1 MKNEDKHKTAFK
13 THSDH
18 IEFNVMSF
26 GLTFDLVTFQS
37 LMNNVFKPVLR
48 RFVLVFFDDTLI
60 YSITLDEHIQHVRKV
75 LELLRENKFKE
86 NMNKYELDT
95 TQIEYLGHIIS
106 KKGVVT
112 DPKKIKTMVQWSKSK
127 SVRELRG
134 FLGLIG
140 YYRKIC

>member
-1 MKNEDKHKTAFK
+1 
-13 THSDH
+13 
-18 IEFNVMSF
+18 
-26 GLTFDLVTFQS
+26 
-37 LMNNVFKPVLR
+37 
-48 RFVLVFFDDTLI
+48 
-60 YSITLDEHIQHVRKV
+60 
-75 LELLRENKFKE
+75 
-86 NMNKYELDT
+86 MNKYELDT